1 MTSSKFRRT
10 VLLAAALAAAVLA
23 AAGPA
28 PAGQATGAATAQ
40 PRQGPP
46 PAAVTESQKRAQ
58 AILQRMAEFLA
69 AAPRF
74 SVNVSSNY
82 DVLQASGAKIEFGE
96 RRRLVV
102 QRPDRLRVETER
114 SDGVRTVAVFTGTET
129 VLIDLS
135 HKVYASTP
143 QTGGLDEGIVHFVSD
158 LGMRFPLAM
167 LLVSRLPVE
176 FERRVRSIDY
186 VERTDLFGVP
196 THHLVARGDTVDFQ
210 VWVRDDDA
218 QPLPLRVV
226 LTYKDEPGQPEFRAQ
241 FADWN
246 LAPVITAATFQPP
259 IPAGAQKVQ
268 FEAQLAA
275 ARTAGQGRKQ

>member
-1 MTSSKFRRT
+1 MTLINSRC
-10 VLLAAALAAAVLA
+10 AAAVVAVVLV
-23 AAGPA
+23 AGPVA
-28 PAGQATGAATAQ
+28 VAAQQAKGRATPQAQAA
-40 PRQGPP
+40 PP

-69 AAPRF
+69 TAPRY
-74 SVNVSSNY
+74 SVSVSSNY
-82 DVLQASGAKIEFGE
+82 DVVQESGAKIEFGE

-114 SDGVRTVAVFTGTET
+114 SDGSQTAAFFTGTQT
-129 VLIDLS
+129 VLIDS
-135 HKVYASTP
+135 THKVYASTP

-176 FERRVRSIDY
+176 FERRVRSIEY
-186 VERTDLFGVP
+186 VERSTLFGVP
-196 THHLVARGDTVDFQ
+196 THHLAARGDTVDFQ
-210 VWVRDDDA
+210 VWVRDDA
-218 QPLPLRVV
+218 QPLPMRVV

-246 LAPVITAATFQPP
+246 LAPAITASTFQPP

-268 FEAQLAA
+268 FEAQLAT
-275 ARTAGQGRKQ
+275 ARAAGQDRKQ